1 MARDGD
7 DSSHRGH
14 HSISGMIIF
23 MPYRTREEFL
33 DARVAEL
40 EAEVRDLKRDRLHA
54 AMKRAERL
62 CIVVGAAA
70 FSGAG
75 VLGAMLFVW

>member
-1 MARDGD
+1 MGKPYRARIRTSRYHGT
-7 DSSHRGH
+7 
-14 HSISGMIIF
+14 

>member
-1 MARDGD
+1 
-7 DSSHRGH
+7 
-14 HSISGMIIF
+14 

-54 AMKRAERL
+54 AMKKAERACL
-62 CIVVGAAA
+62 TVGFVA
-70 FSGAG
+70 FTGAG
-75 VLGAMLFVW
+75 VLGALLFLW